1 MYLSERI
8 ALSAC
13 DSIGWGFKNGPRRN
27 QPHAP
32 GPEHPTGGRE
42 TRGTANNSHH
52 PSRERAGLP
61 GPARLRFE
69 HRAGKTSAF
78 STGSNDQWSPQ
89 LPGWPPSTV
98 PEPARSWAFTPNA
111 FGLYAME
118 GNVAEMVND
127 QYDDGCYTTLTD
139 PINFDP
145 QGPKYQDDRTVR
157 GGSFLS
163 ASVADGVASFTAYA
177 RTSSRFVAPSSV
189 GPRVARDI
197 APNIVL
203 TGISKPRCLAAAA
216 TTTGT
221 AAAARRAAGSSPRT
235 RPM

>member
-1 MYLSERI
+1 
-8 ALSAC
+8 
-13 DSIGWGFKNGPRRN
+13 
-27 QPHAP
+27 
-32 GPEHPTGGRE
+32 
-42 TRGTANNSHH
+42 
-52 PSRERAGLP
+52 
-61 GPARLRFE
+61 
-69 HRAGKTSAF
+69 
-78 STGSNDQWSPQ
+78 
-89 LPGWPPSTV
+89 
-98 PEPARSWAFTPNA
+98 
-111 FGLYAME
+111 ME